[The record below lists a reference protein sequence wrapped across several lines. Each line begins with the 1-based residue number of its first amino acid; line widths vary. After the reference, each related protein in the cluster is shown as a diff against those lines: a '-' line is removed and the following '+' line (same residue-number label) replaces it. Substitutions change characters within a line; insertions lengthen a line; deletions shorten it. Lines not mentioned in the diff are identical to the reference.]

1 MTLLKALLIVLA
13 STLTLHSGGPIK
25 KFIVDDFPV
34 TDKMFAREMKTKDSD
49 AGIRNSGMVE
59 SSDKAWFTNDSL
71 HQTLVFDLYTDYMRM
86 GVFLFDN
93 NNIPR
98 ELITIMELNTLDGS
112 LATDK
117 QKEKSLKGFIRQARR
132 IRSKYFTSDK
142 GIKLGIEKAVVITAY
157 GRPDKISHTGKMET
171 LEWNFIGDQDIPEKG
186 VPKGRRVATDS
197 FGHQIT
203 AFFQD
208 DKLIGLILHN
218 DIP

>member
-1 MTLLKALLIVLA
+1 MIPLKALLIVLA

-34 TDKMFAREMKTKDSD
+34 TDKMFAREMKIKDSD

-86 GVFLFDN
+86 GIFLFDN

-98 ELITIMELNTLDGS
+98 ELITIMELNTSDGS
-112 LATDK
+112 LASDK

-132 IRSKYFTSDK
+132 VRSKYFSSDK
-142 GIKLGIEKAVVITAY
+142 GIKLGIEKAAVIKAY
-157 GRPDKISHTGKMET
+157 GRPDRTSRTAALET
-171 LEWNFIGDQDIPEKG
+171 LDWDFIGDEDLSEKG
-186 VPKGRRVATDS
+186 TPKGQRVAADS

-203 AFFQD
+203 AFFQNG
-208 DKLIGLILHN
+208 KLIGLILHN

>member
-1 MTLLKALLIVLA
+1 MTPLKTLLIVVA

-34 TDKMFAREMKTKDSD
+34 TDKMFEREVKTRDSD
-49 AGIRNSGMVE
+49 AGIRRSGMVE

-86 GVFLFDN
+86 GIFLFDN
-93 NNIPR
+93 NNIPG
-98 ELITIMELNTLDGS
+98 ELIKIMELNTLDGS
-112 LATDK
+112 LASEK

-142 GIKLGIEKAVVITAY
+142 GIRLGIGRAAVLKAY
-157 GRPDKISHTGKMET
+157 GRPDKTSRKDALET
-171 LEWNFIGDQDIPEKG
+171 LEWNFIGDEDIDDKG
-186 VPKGRRVATDS
+186 VPKGRRVAANS

-203 AFFQD
+203 AFIQD